1 LHAVLDFNASHLSE
15 EPISV
20 ELNELIEQVEPP
32 EENTRHYLGASTIGS
47 ECLRKVQYDWMV
59 DPAHL
64 SQTRDI
70 FRRGHLFEEL
80 SRQHLIRANFKFA
93 PSERLAFAA
102 AGGFFRGHADGIL
115 VEGPALPGV
124 GYPCLWE
131 HKALGAKGW
140 QKLEREGI
148 EKAYPHYAAQV
159 WIYQAYLNVAENP
172 AIFTAL
178 DSNTME
184 RLHVLVPFN
193 AEQAQAW
200 SDRAVAVIEA
210 TRAGELLPRAY
221 DDAKDWRC
229 RFCSHAA
236 RCWERHP

>member
-1 LHAVLDFNASHLSE
+1 VVLDFNHKHLSGA
-15 EPISV
+15 PISV
-20 ELNELIEQVEPP
+20 AINALIEEAEPP
-32 EENTRHYLGASTIGS
+32 EENTRQYLGASTIGS

-70 FRRGHLFEEL
+70 FRRGHLLEEL

-93 PSERLAFAA
+93 PAERLAFAA
-102 AGGFFRGHADGIL
+102 VGGLFRGHADGII

-140 QKLEREGI
+140 QTLERDGVER
-148 EKAYPHYAAQV
+148 AYPQYAAQV
-159 WIYQAYLNVAENP
+159 WLYQNYLNVADHP

-178 DSNTME
+178 NANTCE
-184 RLHVLVPFN
+184 RLHMLVPFN
-193 AEQAQAW
+193 AMHAQAW

-210 TRAGELLPRAY
+210 THAGELLPRAHS
-221 DDAKDWRC
+221 DAQDWRC
-229 RFCSHAA
+229 RMCAHRA
-236 RCWERHP
+236 RCWELK